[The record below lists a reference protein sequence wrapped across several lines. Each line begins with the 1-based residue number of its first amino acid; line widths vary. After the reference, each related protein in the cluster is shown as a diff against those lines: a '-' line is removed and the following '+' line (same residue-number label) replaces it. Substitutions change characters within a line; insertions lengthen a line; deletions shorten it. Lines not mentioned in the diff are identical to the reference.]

1 MADNTTL
8 PAGTGG
14 DTIRDLARLAG
25 TVKTQVVQLDI
36 GGAAANS
43 EVLVTAGQQTMAAS
57 LPVVFASNQ
66 TALPV
71 TGTFFQAT
79 QPVSNASLP
88 LPTGASTETTLA
100 ALNTKVTAVN
110 TGAVVLATGAAVI
123 GAVTQSGAWSVAQS
137 GTWNIG
143 TVTAVTAIT
152 NALPAGANSIGTVLG
167 RNYDQAGVGIDSLT
181 AGAGQN
187 GLMIAIGATNYVA
200 STNNSTTVQLAASAT
215 FTGVIETVFNEPN
228 ASVLLTCD
236 QPGILTIKQYITSAA
251 GTQCVSTAFTTAATA
266 GGNCYARSFTIN
278 GNFFNVTF
286 QNTGASTTT
295 TLNLNVAYGQIPPA
309 TQLLN
314 QPSAINEIN
323 GTVVAT
329 GNGVVSAGVQRVA
342 IASDNTAFA
351 VNAAQATAANLNATV
366 VQATPANLQTTA
378 TPIALTKGTQG
389 ATGFTT
395 QDLKDAGRSV
405 NNLFMVLPIV
415 TTATDALQSLTGFAG
430 TAAVAATTTPAV
442 VTTAK
447 TRRLDSITITYVAI
461 ATAGSAK
468 VTLRAQAAGVV
479 TITSPIVAVWVVGGP
494 AAVAGVATTTLIDFP
509 NGMEFAA
516 STGLGVSIVGLG
528 ATQVAAA
535 VGYAQVAI
543 TGTEY

>member
-14 DTIRDLARLAG
+14 DTIRTLSRG
-25 TVKTQVVQLDI
+25 VGVPKTQVTQLDI
-36 GGAAANS
+36 GGASANS
-43 EVLVTAGQQTMAAS
+43 EVLLTAGQQLMAAS

-66 TALPV
+66 TALPVTGTFYQATQPVSGSIAVTNFPASQAVTGAFFQATQPVSALSLPLPAGAATEATLAARIPVNGQALMAASVPVTLASNQPALPV

-152 NALPAGANSIGTVLG
+152 NALPVGANTIGAVTNVNLDVALSTRLKPADTLAAVTTVGTVSAVTAITNALPAGANKIGTV
-167 RNYDQAGVGIDSLT
+167 D
-181 AGAGQN
+181 
-187 GLMIAIGATNYVA
+187 IAT
-200 STNNSTTVQLAASAT
+200 ASAT
-215 FTGVIETVFNEPN
+215 
-228 ASVLLTCD
+228 A
-236 QPGILTIKQYITSAA
+236 
-251 GTQCVSTAFTTAATA
+251 
-266 GGNCYARSFTIN
+266 
-278 GNFFNVTF
+278 
-286 QNTGASTTT
+286 
-295 TLNLNVAYGQIPPA
+295 
-309 TQLLN
+309 
-314 QPSAINEIN
+314 
-323 GTVVAT
+323 
-329 GNGVVSAGVQRVA
+329 
-342 IASDNTAFA
+342 
-351 VNAAQATAANLNATV
+351 
-366 VQATPANLQTTA
+366 
-378 TPIALTKGTQG
+378 KGTQG
-389 ATGFTT
+389 ANGVPT
-395 QDLKDAGRSV
+395 QDLKDAGRSA

-447 TRRLDSITITYVAI
+447 TRRIDSITITYVAI

-468 VTLRAQAAGVV
+468 VTLRAQAGGVV
-479 TITSPIVAVWVVGGP
+479 TITSPIVAVWVIGAP
-494 AAVAGVATTTLIDFP
+494 AAVAGVAMTSLIDFP

-516 STGLGVSIVGLG
+516 GTGLGISIVGLG